1 RRARPGAGQ
10 AGRAAPQAAASAGS
24 ARGWTAPCAP
34 ADGCRHGCPRRSTRS
49 CGLLPVTGDQ
59 LARRQRL
66 VPFPALQVATQ
77 FDHVDAVHRA
87 GLDAEVAAGAFGD
100 DHGVHLLGGADGG
113 SHRAGLHALGAAAA
127 LGLADIGDA
136 RRYFAFRGVQRLGLD
151 IQQSGQRLDGGLAAR
166 WALVDLV
173 AAGDG
178 FGVGLAAR
186 ITALAA
192 LGLRQQGVD
201 LLGDR
206 IAFDPEA
213 YRRETQDRAAHQAQ
227 RQQRE
232 YGNQNQA
239 HSLINPV
246 KPMNAS
252 DIRPAV
258 TMPMAAPWNERGS
271 SAMAMRSRMAANST
285 STREKPRPAAKP
297 LAVAVRKVNSDLL
310 ALSRATPSTM
320 QLVVISGRKIPS
332 TRYSRGLVLFTTISV
347 NCTTTAI
354 TRMKL
359 MVRRNSRSSGFNTYC
374 CSR

>member
-1 RRARPGAGQ
+1 GAGQ
-10 AGRAAPQAAASAGS
+10 AARSAAQAAASAGS

-77 FDHVDAVHRA
+77 FDHVDAVHR
-87 GLDAEVAAGAFGD
+87 
-100 DHGVHLLGGADGG
+100 
-113 SHRAGLHALGAAAA
+113 
-127 LGLADIGDA
+127 
-136 RRYFAFRGVQRLGLD
+136 LGLD
-151 IQQSGQRLDGGLAAR
+151 IQQIGQRLDGGLAAR

-201 LLGDR
+201 LLGNR

-258 TMPMAAPWNERGS
+258 TMPMAAPWNERGT

-297 LAVAVRKVNSDLL
+297 LAVAVMKVNSDLL

-332 TRYSRGLVLFTTISV
+332 TR
-347 NCTTTAI
+347 
-354 TRMKL
+354 
-359 MVRRNSRSSGFNTYC
+359 
-374 CSR
+374 